1 MVISVWILLID
12 FSFLAKTYLSNP
24 TIYLPFFF
32 LQTLHSR
39 AKVKKPKKIPEIKTK
54 PQPANNSKEKE
65 PVVANG
71 LKKAVS
77 AQPLHQ
83 PPSVDKS
90 DNLSVRNVKLVS
102 LFWSL

>member
-12 FSFLAKTYLSNP
+12 FSFLVKTYLP
-24 TIYLPFFF
+24 EHLPFFV

-54 PQPANNSKEKE
+54 PKPANNSKEKE
-65 PVVANG
+65 PAVANG
-71 LKKAVS
+71 IKKAVS

-83 PPSVDKS
+83 PPSVEKS

-102 LFWSL
+102 LFWSM

>member
-1 MVISVWILLID
+1 MLVVISVWILLID
-12 FSFLAKTYLSNP
+12 FSFFGKDIP
-24 TIYLPFFF
+24 TQPSTFFF

-90 DNLSVRNVKLVS
+90 DNMSVRNVKLVS
-102 LFWSL
+102 LFWSM